1 MDHMAV
7 GHMAIKHV
15 VVDRV
20 AMDHVA
26 VDCVAVDHAAVD
38 CVAVE
43 VDHVILQVQHV
54 TLKQKTSL
62 FQGMCVMCLHK
73 YLYEVFLVIV
83 SCGLRKELNP
93 V

>member
-1 MDHMAV
+1 MAV
-7 GHMAIKHV
+7 GHMAVKHV

-20 AMDHVA
+20 AMDH
-26 VDCVAVDHAAVD
+26 VAVDHAAVD

-73 YLYEVFLVIV
+73 YLYKVFLVIV